1 MDDVQPTGSGMRDG
15 DTGGGMGEGDDAKS
29 DGSYDPLFD
38 EPDADG
44 VPDLMNGLQDRGLDL
59 SLPGT
64 VPNPQFNRH
73 MPSNAI
79 PKNAP
84 SLLDPLTYSTYS
96 PDVLMT
102 ASIDG
107 QIFLWDQRVETRV
120 GRLFMSER
128 TPPWCVSV
136 GSSSSTFS
144 TRITTHFSRHAGQ

>member
-1 MDDVQPTGSGMRDG
+1 MDDVQPTGDGMQRG
-15 DTGGGMGEGDDAKS
+15 GVGGGMGEVDDSKS
-29 DGSYDPLFD
+29 DCSYDPLFD

-44 VPDLMNGLQDRGLDL
+44 TPDLMNGSQDRSLDL

-73 MPSNAI
+73 MPSSAV

-84 SLLDPLTYSTYS
+84 PLLDPHTYSTYS
-96 PDVLMT
+96 SDVLMT

-107 QIFLWDQRVETRV
+107 QIFLWDRRVETQGKGV

-136 GSSSSTFS
+136 GSIQIFCLV
-144 TRITTHFSRHAGQ
+144 RR